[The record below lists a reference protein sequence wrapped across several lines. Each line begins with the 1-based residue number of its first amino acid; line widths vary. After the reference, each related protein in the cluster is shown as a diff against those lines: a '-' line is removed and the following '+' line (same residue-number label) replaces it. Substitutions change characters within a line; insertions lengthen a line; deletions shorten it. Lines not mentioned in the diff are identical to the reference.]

1 MEHPKDFLREFK
13 GYLHADG
20 YAGYH
25 GLPEDITV
33 VGCWAHARRKLDEAL
48 KSIPEKSRAGS
59 LAEKGMKY
67 CNRLFVLERQYEE
80 LSAEER
86 LKRRKEKSLPILKDF
101 FNWAHSFDEI
111 GKSAF
116 GNAIRYVLEQE
127 RYLRAYLLDGRLE
140 ISNNRAERSIKP
152 FVIGRKNFLFANTVR
167 GEKASGVMYSLIETA
182 KENKMNPY
190 DYLVWVMKQA
200 PGLDLKNNPEKAA
213 LLLPENFMKSAA
225 I

>member
-1 MEHPKDFLREFK
+1 MVHPKDFLQDFK
-13 GYLHADG
+13 SYLHADG

-33 VGCWAHARRKLDEAL
+33 VGCWAHVRRKFDEAL

-67 CNRLFVLERQYEE
+67 CNRLFVLEGQYEE

-111 GKSAF
+111 GKSAASEMLF
-116 GNAIRYVLEQE
+116 VMCWNRSAI
-127 RYLRAYLLDGRLE
+127 
-140 ISNNRAERSIKP
+140 
-152 FVIGRKNFLFANTVR
+152 FAR
-167 GEKASGVMYSLIETA
+167 IFWMA
-182 KENKMNPY
+182 
-190 DYLVWVMKQA
+190 VW
-200 PGLDLKNNPEKAA
+200 
-213 LLLPENFMKSAA
+213 KSATTGPSEA
-225 I
+225 